1 MHKPTACM
9 GFGVDPDLTNVS
21 PLGLVQREPAA
32 LTTQRE
38 IAKRAKTSLK
48 TVSRVINR
56 DPLVNAE
63 TRAKI
68 EAIIAEIGYEPSQ
81 AARMMRS
88 QRSNVIGFLA
98 NGVAT
103 SSSSIELVRGAQDV
117 AWERG
122 KQMMLFN
129 IESGTPSATNADSQL
144 AAFRAEAVIYAA
156 VFHQEVDIPVT
167 GVPHVLL
174 NCFDRKHRHTAV
186 VPDDYQLA
194 YDLTGLIYDRGYKRP
209 VFLNLGNDIV
219 ASRLRGKGF
228 ADAAAAAGHDVSADI
243 HTAVTSPAGAPTE
256 FATRAILKQ
265 VFSGSVRPDL
275 VLCGQDIMAMNVY
288 FELGELGL
296 KVGRDIAV
304 ASFDN
309 FDPIASLLQPGLST
323 MELPY
328 YAMGRAAMTLAIEGA
343 EANQVL
349 RLKGKFIERHSL

>member
-1 MHKPTACM
+1 MP
-9 GFGVDPDLTNVS
+9 
-21 PLGLVQREPAA
+21 

-38 IAKRAKTSLK
+38 IARRAKTSLK

-56 DPLVNAE
+56 DPLVNAQ
-63 TRAKI
+63 TRARI

-98 NGVAT
+98 DGVAT
-103 SSSSIELVRGAQDV
+103 TTSSIDLVRGAQDV

-129 IESGTPSATNADSQL
+129 IERGTQSADMADSQL
-144 AAFRAEAVIYAA
+144 AAFRAEAIIYATI
-156 VFHQEVDIPVT
+156 FHQEVDIATT

-174 NCFDRKHRHTAV
+174 NCFDRRGRHAAV

-194 YDLTGLIYDRGYKRP
+194 FELTRIIYERGYKRP
-209 VFLNLGNDIV
+209 VFLNLGKDIV
-219 ASRLRGKGF
+219 ASRLRGEGF
-228 ADAAAAAGHDVSADI
+228 VNAARAAGHDAAGQM
-243 HTAVTSPAGAPTE
+243 HTAVISPAGAPTE
-256 FATRAILKQ
+256 FATRQILSA
-265 VFSGSVRPDL
+265 VMAGGHRPDL

-288 FELGELGL
+288 FELAELGL

-309 FDPIASLLQPGLST
+309 FNPVAGLLQPGLST
-323 MELPY
+323 MDLPY
-328 YAMGRAAMTLAIEGA
+328 YDMGRAAMTLAIDGPEDG
-343 EANQVL
+343 QVL
-349 RLKGKFIERHSL
+349 RLKGTFIDRDSL

>member
-1 MHKPTACM
+1 M
-9 GFGVDPDLTNVS
+9 TN
-21 PLGLVQREPAA
+21 
-32 LTTQRE
+32 QRE
-38 IAKRAKTSLK
+38 IARRARTSLK

-63 TRAKI
+63 TRARI

-98 NGVAT
+98 DGVAT
-103 SSSSIELVRGAQDV
+103 STSSIDLIRGAQDV

-129 IESGTPSATNADSQL
+129 IERGTPSAANADSQL
-144 AAFRAEAVIYAA
+144 AAFRAEAIIYAA
-156 VFHQEVDIPVT
+156 VFHQEVDIPAT

-174 NCFDRKHRHTAV
+174 NCFDKKQRHTAV

-194 YDLTGLIYDRGYKRP
+194 YDLTHTIFERGYNHP
-209 VFLNLGNDIV
+209 VFLNLNPDIV
-219 ASRLRGKGF
+219 ASHLRASGF
-228 ADAAAAAGHDVSADI
+228 IDAAAALGLDVRKAI
-243 HTAVTSPAGAPTE
+243 HTAVVSAAGTPPRLVARE
-256 FATRAILKQ
+256 ILASVFA
-265 VFSGSVRPDL
+265 SSDRPDL
-275 VLCGQDIMAMNVY
+275 VLCGQDTMAMNVY
-288 FELGELGL
+288 FELAELGL

-309 FDPIASLLQPGLST
+309 LEPIVSLLQPGLST

-328 YAMGRAAMTLAIEGA
+328 YDMGRAAMNLAIDGSDE
-343 EANQVL
+343 NQVL
-349 RLKGKFIERHSL
+349 RLKGKFIERQSL

>member
-1 MHKPTACM
+1 M
-9 GFGVDPDLTNVS
+9 
-21 PLGLVQREPAA
+21 
-32 LTTQRE
+32 TTQRE
-38 IAKRAKTSLK
+38 IARRAKTSLK

-63 TRAKI
+63 TRARI

-98 NGVAT
+98 DGVAT
-103 SSSSIELVRGAQDV
+103 SSSSIDLIRGAQDV

-129 IESGTPSATNADSQL
+129 IERGTASAANADSQL
-144 AAFRAEAVIYAA
+144 AAFRAEAIIYAA
-156 VFHQEVDIPVT
+156 VFHQEVDLPDT

-174 NCFDRKHRHTAV
+174 NCFDVKQRHTAI

-194 YDLTGLIYDRGYKRP
+194 YDLTRTIFERGYKRP
-209 VFLNLGNDIV
+209 VFLNLNSDIV
-219 ASRLRGKGF
+219 ASHLRAKGF
-228 ADAAAAAGHDVSADI
+228 ADAAAAMGHDVSGAI
-243 HTAVTSPAGAPTE
+243 HTAVVSRAGTTPRL
-256 FATRAILKQ
+256 ATHDILPPLFVGDQ
-265 VFSGSVRPDL
+265 QPDL
-275 VLCGQDIMAMNVY
+275 VLCGQDTMAMNVY
-288 FELGELGL
+288 FELGELGR

-309 FDPIASLLQPGLST
+309 LEPIVSLLQPGLST

-328 YAMGRAAMTLAIEGA
+328 YEMGRTAMNLAIDGGEDR
-343 EANQVL
+343 QVL
-349 RLKGKFIERHSL
+349 RLKGKFIERASM

>member
-1 MHKPTACM
+1 M
-9 GFGVDPDLTNVS
+9 S
-21 PLGLVQREPAA
+21 
-32 LTTQRE
+32 TQRE
-38 IAKRAKTSLK
+38 IARRAKTSLK

-63 TRAKI
+63 TRARI

-98 NGVAT
+98 DGVAT
-103 SSSSIELVRGAQDV
+103 SSSSIELIRGAQDV

-129 IESGTPSATNADSQL
+129 IERGTPSAANADSQL
-144 AAFRAEAVIYAA
+144 AAFRAEAIIYAA
-156 VFHQEVDIPVT
+156 TFHQEVDIPTT
-167 GVPHVLL
+167 GVPHILL
-174 NCFDRKHRHTAV
+174 NCFDVESRHTAV

-194 YDLTGLIYDRGYKRP
+194 YDLTRLIFERGYKRP
-209 VFLNLGNDIV
+209 VFLNLGIDIV
-219 ASRLRGKGF
+219 ASGLRGRGF
-228 ADAAAAAGHDVSADI
+228 IDAAAAMGHDKKPSL
-243 HTAVTSPAGAPTE
+243 HTAVVSPAGAPTR
-256 FATRAILKQ
+256 FATRGILGDLFK
-265 VFSGSVRPDL
+265 GSDRPDL

-309 FDPIASLLQPGLST
+309 LDPIASLLQPGLST

-328 YAMGRAAMTLAIEGA
+328 YDMGRAAMNLAIDGA
-343 EANQVL
+343 EGRQVL
-349 RLKGKFIERHSL
+349 RFKGKFIERKSL